1 VSASERAEEKEKIVY
16 FFSPQSHKDTKAIIG
31 FPLLSALVSLWFNR
45 KKLRTV
51 ILLLVS
57 LITVSATAQ
66 QKTIAQIKKELEQS
80 PNPPLYV
87 KDVLKKKFIL
97 DTIAIPRTSGFAGL
111 PDSLAYHGKIKKVYG
126 PYDNGRVLVQVLAK
140 LPNTFNRVG
149 QIFIDTTVFTRR
161 KADSLANDII
171 TRIKSGEASFED
183 MAVLWSMG
191 GESFTKGD
199 LGWIASGALI
209 PEIERE
215 LRRHKKGEIFKVWT
229 KSGLHIIRKTS
240 EPKQDTGFALMMRI
254 LMK

>member
-1 VSASERAEEKEKIVY
+1 MKNVL
-16 FFSPQSHKDTKAIIG
+16 FIIAC
-31 FPLLSALVSLWFNR
+31 FLAV
-45 KKLRTV
+45 
-51 ILLLVS
+51 
-57 LITVSATAQ
+57 TVSAQ
-66 QKTIAQIKKELEQS
+66 SKTISQIKKELEQS

-161 KADSLANDII
+161 KADSLATDII

-229 KSGLHIIRKTS
+229 KAGLHIIRKTS